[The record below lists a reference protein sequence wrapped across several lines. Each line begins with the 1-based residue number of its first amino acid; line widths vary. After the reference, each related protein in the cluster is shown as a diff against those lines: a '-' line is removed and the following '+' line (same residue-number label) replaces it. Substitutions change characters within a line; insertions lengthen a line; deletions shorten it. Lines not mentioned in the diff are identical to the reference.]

1 MKLSGLIGAPALL
14 ALALTC
20 GAAAYAQQPP
30 PADAL
35 SDPTMKGKEV
45 IAFIGVKPG
54 DKVADIV
61 AGRFVRAF
69 IQAIGPNGKLYAVE
83 PAEVVKVHPEVVAVL
98 KPATSA
104 PNSNVILSTDPIDA
118 TALPIGLDA
127 VFIRQNYHDLH
138 DKFMGPADVAKFNK
152 AMFAALKPGG
162 VYVVLDHADAAGSGL
177 KSTDTLHRIDPA
189 TVKSEIEAAGFKFDS
204 ESTILA
210 NPADDHTKNVF
221 DPSIRGKT
229 DQFLY
234 KFRKPG

>member
-83 PAEVVKVHPEVVAVL
+83 PAEVVKVHPEVVAML